1 MAASAHEFE
10 AKMNDGSMRSMTEY
24 KEWFQKESDS
34 WSLIVS
40 WNKLVKSHVNT
51 QKSFLKTNLTP
62 LLTIC
67 AHFYGH

>member
-40 WNKLVKSHVNT
+40 WNKLVNYKMGPYWSEHPR
-51 QKSFLKTNLTP
+51 QDLISALKP
-62 LLTIC
+62 IQ
-67 AHFYGH
+67 G